1 MPNKKPDGWDES
13 LKDLIATGKNFAAC
27 DKELKEMYGE
37 EGKVAKA
44 TYQRHKKDLTGG
56 PEADN
61 ALKALGE
68 IRAEEKAPK
77 KKLPAWNK
85 GKQKAADESRLATLI
100 NKGMYHGLYPFCKNK
115 ELKEEDV
122 QEVNLGGGVVGA
134 VQYYVPDLNLDHPI
148 IILLTRGIMLY
159 LAFKRIC
166 GKIADIKE
174 KIQNIGGGTGVKEG
188 FAQED
193 KVI

>member
-1 MPNKKPDGWDES
+1 MTKKPDGWEDS
-13 LKDLIATGKNFAAC
+13 LKDMIASGKNFATC
-27 DKELKEMYGE
+27 DKELNALYGE

-56 PEADN
+56 PEVDN
-61 ALKALGE
+61 ALKQLGE
-68 IRAEEKAPK
+68 TRQEQKSSK

-85 GKQKAADESRLATLI
+85 GKQKAADESKLATLI
-100 NKGMYHGLYPFCKNK
+100 NKGMYHSLMPFCKNK
-115 ELKEEDV
+115 ELKEEDI

-148 IILLTRGIMLY
+148 IVLLTRGIMLY

-174 KIQNIGGGTGVKEG
+174 KIQTIGGGGVKAG
-188 FAQED
+188 FAEEGVKQ
-193 KVI
+193 

>member
-1 MPNKKPDGWDES
+1 VTKKPDGWEDS
-13 LKDLIATGKNFAAC
+13 LKDMIASGKNFAAC
-27 DKELKEMYGE
+27 DKELNALYGE

-56 PEADN
+56 PEVDN
-61 ALKALGE
+61 KLKELGE
-68 IRAEEKAPK
+68 VRQEQKQVK

-85 GKQKAADESRLATLI
+85 GKQKAADESKLATLI
-100 NKGMYHGLYPFCKNK
+100 NKGMYHSLYPFCKNK

-148 IILLTRGIMLY
+148 IVLLTRGIMLY

-166 GKIADIKE
+166 GKIAEIKE
-174 KIQNIGGGTGVKEG
+174 KVVNIGGGSGVKAGFGDEG
-188 FAQED
+188 VKQ
-193 KVI
+193 